1 MSLPAFQ
8 RSVDFRFSTIK
19 GARRIWTI
27 PSVHGEASKLKALH
41 DSLIARI
48 KPGDRIVYL
57 GNYIGHGPDSA
68 AVVDE
73 ILAFRRMVLA
83 IAGFQPTDLV
93 YLRGQQE
100 ELLQRVFQLQFAATP
115 WVVFE
120 WMLDQGL
127 AETLQSYGIDA
138 REGLNAASCDTN
150 RLARWTGFVRHMV
163 ARMAGHD
170 VFYGQIKRA
179 AFTDKTRLADDDKPL
194 LFVNAG
200 IKTDLSLDQ
209 QGDRFWWGG
218 DDFQTITDAY
228 DPFTRVVRGYDP
240 QRRGLYINCV
250 TATVDNGCGFGGSLA
265 CASWMRDA
273 SVGEIFEAK

>member
-1 MSLPAFQ
+1 M
-8 RSVDFRFSTIK
+8 
-19 GARRIWTI
+19 
-27 PSVHGEASKLKALH
+27 PSVHGEADKLKTLH
-41 DSLIARI
+41 DSLLNRI

-57 GNYIGHGPDSA
+57 GNYIGHGPQSA

-83 IAGFQPTDLV
+83 ISGFQPTDLI

-100 ELLQRVFQLQFAATP
+100 ELLQRVFQLQFASTP

-127 AETLQSYGIDA
+127 AQTLESYKIDA

-163 ARMAGHD
+163 ARMPGHD
-170 VFYGQIKRA
+170 IFYGQIKRA
-179 AFTDKTRLADDDKPL
+179 AFTDTASPTKAAQPL
-194 LFVNAG
+194 LFVNTG
-200 IKTDLSLDQ
+200 IKTDLNLDQ

-228 DPFTRVVRGYDP
+228 NPFTRVVRGYDP
-240 QRRGLYINCV
+240 LRRGLYINCV

-265 CASWMRDA
+265 CASWMQDA
-273 SVGEIFEAK
+273 SVGEIFEA